1 VNLQPMDYC
10 LLVAVLVL
18 VWIAEKLGMRMED
31 E

>member
-1 VNLQPMDYC
+1 MDYC